1 MVTTLFSF
9 SRISDLDTIR
19 VYFKARSDKKGK
31 VELERKIPSWF
42 LQYFQVSHSEASN
55 DTTIVNTGR
64 NLEDRCNKSLD
75 AEAAHFSG

>member
-19 VYFKARSDKKGK
+19 IYCKARSDKKGK
-31 VELERKIPSWF
+31 VELERKIPFCF

-55 DTTIVNTGR
+55 DTAVVNTGR
-64 NLEDRCNKSLD
+64 NLEDRCNNSLD
-75 AEAAHFSG
+75 AEAAQFSE

>member
-9 SRISDLDTIR
+9 LRISDLDTIR
-19 VYFKARSDKKGK
+19 VYFKTRSDKNGE

-64 NLEDRCNKSLD
+64 NLADRCNNSLD
-75 AEAAHFSG
+75 AEATHFSE